1 MSDSRS
7 RFEDVSRGPLVALS
21 RVPKALI
28 IIGLAALLVGGLM
41 LPVPW
46 GPICLVLIGLFLG
59 WLLALS
65 WPAIPG
71 SSRLLRLLTVILV
84 FGAAYM
90 RATGRG

>member
-7 RFEDVSRGPLVALS
+7 RFEDVSRGPLVVLS
-21 RVPKALI
+21 RIPKALI

-71 SSRLLRLLTVILV
+71 SSRMLRLLTVLLV
-84 FGAAYM
+84 FCAAYL
-90 RATGRG
+90 RASGRG